1 MFDNWT
7 TPDGVVFANAMSAT
21 TTFVMPAKAVTITAS
36 YIDAPATTYAVTVS
50 SGGSGATGA
59 GSYAKGTIVNIN
71 AGSRTGYTFTGWTSS
86 DVTITNPGNT
96 KASLKGCHCDRQ
108 L

>member
-1 MFDNWT
+1 VFDNWT

-50 SGGSGATGA
+50 SGGSEATGA

-71 AGSRTGYTFTGWTSS
+71 AGSRTGYTFTGWT
-86 DVTITNPGNT
+86 VCYKIEIP
-96 KASLKGCHCDRQ
+96 
-108 L
+108 